1 MGWLHEISHLT
12 GMCGENH
19 GSIMSLV
26 AFHLDF
32 PYIKGQLKHIYNTI
46 KQKLYVNKNR

>member
-19 GSIMSLV
+19 GSLMSLV
-26 AFHLDF
+26 AFHFDF
-32 PYIKGQLKHIYNTI
+32 PYIKGQVKHIYKII
-46 KQKLYVNKNR
+46 KQKLYVNKNG